1 MATTASTPSKTV
13 IDTGEVFR
21 LRNDSETETLKLS
34 LGRRTW
40 TIEPGSTA
48 LVPFEVIRVH
58 WGDPRSRTGVYG
70 KFSDSLE
77 KGWINK
83 REDEIKRLGVM
94 YGSYANDVATLLEP
108 EWPTHDVHYGTPKVV
123 PHPVSVQT
131 ERGQPVILPAFD
143 TGGEAV
149 HAGIRNESE
158 NLNDEVQY
166 REHLERQL
174 DEIREELA
182 KVSGRSAPDD
192 TEVDIPLR

>member
-1 MATTASTPSKTV
+1 MATSPSPSKV
-13 IDTGEVFR
+13 IIDTGEVFR

-58 WGDPRSRTGVYG
+58 WGDPRSRPNVYG

-94 YGSYANDVATLLEP
+94 YGSYANDVRTLNDP
-108 EWPTHDVHYGTPKVV
+108 EWPTHDIHYGTEKNV

-131 ERGQPVILPAFD
+131 ERGATVILPAFD
-143 TGGEAV
+143 EGGEAV
-149 HAGIRNESE
+149 HAGVRNESE
-158 NLNDEVQY
+158 DLNDQVQY

-182 KVSGRSAPDD
+182 KVAGRSAPDD
-192 TEVDIPLR
+192 TEVDIPAR